1 MTEKE
6 DRIKLLEEK
15 IESLTTKLNEV
26 ISCLEENEIFRKTS
40 VEYIMEEDEEQEEP
54 EIEEP
59 EDGE

>member
-15 IESLTTKLNEV
+15 VESLTVKLNEV
-26 ISCLEENEIFRKTS
+26 IFCLEENKIFRKTP

-54 EIEEP
+54 GIEEP
-59 EDGE
+59 VDEE